1 MCTYLALKTHQIIS
15 FVFKYCTWKLKN
27 LVSSRI
33 SSNFI
38 SKHGAFNWWRQG
50 FDKFGQKWLNCLAN
64 DTRTLSRKRKN
75 RLLDDLIRKPDKTIS
90 AARTSAIVVVLAL
103 RKHMKTLRSVFAY
116 KRSTSDCENFTGHS
130 GFTKTYWTT
139 SFALKQLIILLS
151 VSNKHFFTR
160 VSLNADVLRYFA
172 YVRSTLF
179 VCICLEFLKQ
189 NK

>member
-1 MCTYLALKTHQIIS
+1 MVIMCTYVALKTHQIIF

-38 SKHGAFNWWRQG
+38 SKHGVFNWWRQG

-64 DTRTLSRKRKN
+64 DTRTPSRKRKN

-103 RKHMKTLRSVFAY
+103 RKHMKTLRSV
-116 KRSTSDCENFTGHS
+116 SLTSDRPVT
-130 GFTKTYWTT
+130 
-139 SFALKQLIILLS
+139 ARILLVILAS
-151 VSNKHFFTR
+151 RRHIEQH
-160 VSLNADVLRYFA
+160 LLH
-172 YVRSTLF
+172 
-179 VCICLEFLKQ
+179 
-189 NK
+189 